1 MPTTDHALAEGS
13 IAQVSGEGGE
23 KGGRSG
29 LDAGPGR
36 PRRESVREICSPAQ
50 LFFLPRPIARRFAE
64 NESEYQLAPLALQNL
79 RRTQLPQAIWDARND
94 LQWKENFIQR
104 LKLPGTAATPTTDDE
119 TIERFYAEGIGTGTE
134 SKSACSLAKRELIR
148 FLRRR
153 IQQPSRRNVECS
165 SKRLRKILV
174 PPESCSLF
182 PCSILLCSRTLPRI
196 IDSNVLL
203 FSSPD
208 LTTTDTPSS
217 FSPSATR
224 ESSISLLPTSLA
236 GSGHAL
242 YRASVPPPAFVTVA
256 PQHLTSKA
264 GELPPGSER
273 AGTGHHPST
282 LEYHRKTEASTRLA
296 SGLCR
301 DNKRRECETSPLSR
315 RERRTSPR
323 VLVSAHKRFLDAA
336 RQMSST
342 RMDNSVNSYASSSG
356 RVSYAG
362 GGGDGSSPFVS
373 RGVEMLRVV
382 SRA

>member
-1 MPTTDHALAEGS
+1 M
-13 IAQVSGEGGE
+13 
-23 KGGRSG
+23 
-29 LDAGPGR
+29 
-36 PRRESVREICSPAQ
+36 
-50 LFFLPRPIARRFAE
+50 
-64 NESEYQLAPLALQNL
+64 QLA
-79 RRTQLPQAIWDARND
+79 
-94 LQWKENFIQR
+94 
-104 LKLPGTAATPTTDDE
+104 
-119 TIERFYAEGIGTGTE
+119 
-134 SKSACSLAKRELIR
+134 
-148 FLRRR
+148 
-153 IQQPSRRNVECS
+153 
-165 SKRLRKILV
+165 KRLRKILV
-174 PPESCSLF
+174 PPESWSLF

-282 LEYHRKTEASTRLA
+282 LECHRKTEASTRLA